1 MADSKI
7 TQLPLSPYVL
17 DKDLMVVVTGH
28 LEEGAYPQNAK
39 VPLSYIRRYVVRLN
53 LLTSPQSG
61 IGTYYN
67 SGLNILTLQ
76 HIPRTGNLMRYDYE
90 EELPHHQT
98 ISTTGLNSI
107 PGNLV
112 DIKFNSNSEAATAMA
127 QRDGAWLDGFKLS
140 NLGEPYHSGII
151 SITGLNAYSGY
162 PWGNLIRVD
171 YDNQWPYSG
180 IISQSGLNAIK
191 GNLIDI
197 QFAKNSDAATAMH
210 DREGSWD
217 NSFNKNLNLGE
228 KYHSGIIS
236 VTGVNARTENNIIKE
251 YENNWP
257 HTGVYYNSGLNAI
270 AGNLVEIQFNKNTPA
285 PDYLN
290 MNNYLEH
297 KYWSGI
303 ISITGLNILDGDNTG
318 YCVENTWPYKYRIN
332 TVSRAKYSNNTIYLN
347 NDEEENYFNEQIID
361 SNLKVSYKGFFFSKA
376 FQTLNLFANTK
387 FRANVS
393 ADPPPYIPS
402 AGSTNDRKTYELR
415 NAPSSINYTYRY
427 YTTTTQT
434 VFNNSGSGD
443 NNYSTS
449 CPSEGQTYTFITTA
463 VDSAT
468 TFTVKNGVTTLATTT
483 GNNTVTFFKPNGVTS
498 LTVEITNSNGN
509 SWSYTAT
516 RQVTV
521 IQSETRTKY
530 PTDSEWENLSYNFIQ
545 DSCSFSMNLS
555 GNNVTNLYNT
565 QIVFRNNSSTNTT
578 PSFYSDGYGSL
589 GAASFPINHEAIVRP
604 YLNSHLETT
613 LNTTAPQYNLSNIRY
628 NRNFRIFLDNSPVD
642 GDLYYNYIS
651 YNLYSSTNAT
661 VYNNRYFSLDNIVSS
676 DDCPTSTGSY
686 IEDPD
691 PDQDNFVT
699 GGSFSNGILTLTRL
713 GLSDIQI
720 EIPASEGD
728 GNNYPTGL
736 FFDNNTRNLTIGL
749 SGLSDLS
756 VNIPDSDANNYITD
770 MLFDNNSRNLTL
782 ERLGLS
788 DLIVNIP
795 DTSSTSNIRNYRTIS
810 SNKTLTTGDEVV
822 IIDASSNSVDIILP
836 PAANMAGRTISV
848 KISDILDPYS
858 CNIQTQNSETIDG
871 NSTYTIYHKNTSISL
886 FSNSNNWFI
895 L

>member
-28 LEEGAYPQNAK
+28 LEEGSYPQNTK

-90 EELPHHQT
+90 SELPHHQT

-127 QRDGAWLDGFKLS
+127 QKDGAWLNGFKLS

-162 PWGNLIRVD
+162 PWGNLIRID

-180 IISQSGLNAIK
+180 IISQTGLNAIK

-197 QFAKNSDAATAMH
+197 QFANNSDAAASMH
-210 DREGSWD
+210 SRNGPWD

-236 VTGVNARTENNIIKE
+236 ITGVNARTENNIIKE

-257 HTGVYYNSGLNAI
+257 YTGVYYNSGLNAI
-270 AGNLVEIQFNKNTPA
+270 EGNLVEIQYHKNTYA
-285 PDYLN
+285 ADYLN
-290 MNNYLEH
+290 KNNFLEE

-303 ISITGLNILDGDNTG
+303 ISITGLNLLDGDNTG
-318 YCVENTWPYKYRIN
+318 YCIENNWPYKYRIN
-332 TVSRAKYSNNTIYLN
+332 TVSRAKYGNETLYINNN
-347 NDEEENYFNEQIID
+347 EEENYFNQQSLD
-361 SNLKVSYKGFFFSKA
+361 PKLKVSYKGFFLSKA
-376 FQTLNLFANTK
+376 YQTLNLFANTK
-387 FRANVS
+387 FRVDIT
-393 ADPPPYIPS
+393 ADSPPYIPS
-402 AGSTNDRKTYELR
+402 VGSTNDRKTYELR
-415 NAPSSINYTYRY
+415 NSPASINYTYRY
-427 YTTTTQT
+427 YETIITPT
-434 VFNNSGSGD
+434 GD
-443 NNYSTS
+443 V
-449 CPSEGQTYTFITTA
+449 ITI
-463 VDSAT
+463 
-468 TFTVKNGVTTLATTT
+468 
-483 GNNTVTFFKPNGVTS
+483 
-498 LTVEITNSNGN
+498 E
-509 SWSYTAT
+509 
-516 RQVTV
+516 
-521 IQSETRTKY
+521 SETRTKY
-530 PTDSEWENLSYNFIQ
+530 PTDSEWENISYNFIQ
-545 DSCSFSMNLS
+545 DSCAFSMNLS
-555 GNNVTNLYNT
+555 GNNVTNLQNT
-565 QIVFRNNSSTNTT
+565 SVIFRNNSSTNTT
-578 PSFYSDGYGSL
+578 PSFYSAGYGSV
-589 GAASFPINHEAIVRP
+589 GNISFPINHEAIVRP
-604 YLNSHLETT
+604 YLNSYLETAS
-613 LNTTAPQYNLSNIRY
+613 NTTAPQYNLSNIRY
-628 NRNFRIFLDNSPVD
+628 NRNFRILLDHSPVD
-642 GDLYYNYIS
+642 GNLYYNYTS
-651 YNLYSSTNAT
+651 SNLYSSTNAT
-661 VYNNRYFSLDNIVSS
+661 IYNNRYFSLDNIVSS

-686 IEDPD
+686 PQDPD

-699 GGSFSNGILTLTRL
+699 GGSFSDGVLTLTRL

-720 EIPASEGD
+720 EIPASEAD

-736 FFDNNTRNLTIGL
+736 FFDNNSRNLTIGI
-749 SGLSDLS
+749 SGLPDLS

-770 MLFDNNSRNLTL
+770 IVFDNNSRNLTL
-782 ERLGLS
+782 ERFGLD

-795 DTSSTSNIRNYRTIS
+795 DTSSSSNIRNYRTIS

-822 IIDASSNSVDIILP
+822 LIDASSNSVDIILP

-848 KISDILDPYS
+848 KISNISDPHF
-858 CNIQTQNSETIDG
+858 CNIQTQNSETETIDG
-871 NSTYTIYHKNTSISL
+871 YSIYVLRHKNSSISL